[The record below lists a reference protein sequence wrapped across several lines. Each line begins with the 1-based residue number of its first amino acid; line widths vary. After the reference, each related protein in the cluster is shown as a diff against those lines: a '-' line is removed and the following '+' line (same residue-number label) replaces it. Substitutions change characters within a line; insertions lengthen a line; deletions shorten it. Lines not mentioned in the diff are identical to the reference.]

1 MFVDVVSYSL
11 FGCFLFMCMF
21 VSEDVNMSVHCVR
34 GQKRG
39 PGLLE
44 IELDLDLSCLVG
56 VLGPKLGLAACMWSA
71 FSCWAIFQ
79 PPDFL
84 LIQKNM
90 FFANRCS
97 LSQLWCG
104 EDIDEIRT
112 ANICFPHELAGWQAS
127 VLSTVRM
134 LSLGIFVSFI
144 FFGVASFVPFCLC
157 VSVCFCVSLGP
168 TCAHVPV
175 DIRD

>member
-1 MFVDVVSYSL
+1 M
-11 FGCFLFMCMF
+11 
-21 VSEDVNMSVHCVR
+21 SEDVNMSVCCVR

-44 IELDLDLSCLVG
+44 IELDLDLSCLMG
-56 VLGPKLGLAACMWSA
+56 VLGPKLGLAAWVWSA

-104 EDIDEIRT
+104 EDIDEIST

-144 FFGVASFVPFCLC
+144 FFGVASFVPFLFLC
-157 VSVCFCVSLGP
+157 VCVFLCVFMTNMCSCTSRYQRLTYGIVFQVADSLFLF
-168 TCAHVPV
+168 
-175 DIRD
+175 